1 MGFVMRRWWGAAA
14 AGALVGTLL
23 LAVSARPWIS
33 STTLSSDLAAEL
45 GRVVAVAL
53 WLHVVARLRALTAAR
68 TASEVFL
75 LVAASSLLN
84 AIVVTTAI
92 EAAGQTVAHWVGDHD
107 GAALLWTAAL
117 RHSLF
122 VSILAACLFETLRD
136 ARALATGFLALSW
149 VLPALV
155 GGSVRSFAGNDA
167 ATDPQSTLLDL
178 AAFACAAV
186 AASGAWL
193 ALKAKAE

>member
-1 MGFVMRRWWGAAA
+1 MGFVIRRWWWAAA

-23 LAVSARPWIS
+23 LALSARPWIA
-33 STTLSSDLAAEL
+33 STSLSPDLAAEL

-53 WLHVVARLRALTAAR
+53 WLHVVARLRTLSAAR

-75 LVAASSLLN
+75 LVAASGLLN

-92 EAAGQTVAHWVGDHD
+92 EAAGQTVALWVGDQH
-107 GAALLWTAAL
+107 GPALLWTAAL

-122 VSILAACLFETLRD
+122 ISILAACLFETLRD

-155 GGSVRSFAGNDA
+155 GGSVRDFAGNDA

>member
-1 MGFVMRRWWGAAA
+1 MGFLMRRWWGAVA
-14 AGALVGTLL
+14 AGAAVAGIL
-23 LAVSARPWIS
+23 LAVSARPWIA
-33 STTLSSDLAAEL
+33 STTLHSDLAGEL
-45 GRVVAVAL
+45 GRIVAVAL
-53 WLHVVARLRALTAAR
+53 WLHVVARLRAIAAAR

-75 LVAASSLLN
+75 LVATSALLN
-84 AIVVTTAI
+84 AIVVTAVV
-92 EAAGQTVAHWVGDHD
+92 EATGQSVAHWVGDHD
-107 GAALLWTAAL
+107 DVALVWTAAL

-122 VSILAACLFETLRD
+122 LSILAACLFETLRD

-155 GGSVRSFAGNDA
+155 GGSVRAFAGNVA

-193 ALKAKAE
+193 ALKAKAA